1 MRTKLKKKYHKFGL
15 GDENKNKW
23 RLHMKK
29 NKKKIKRMKTK
40 VEKTRH
46 DKLGLNDEIKNK
58 SKLY

>member
-1 MRTKLKKKYHKFGL
+1 
-15 GDENKNKW
+15 
-23 RLHMKK
+23 MKK

>member
-1 MRTKLKKKYHKFGL
+1 L

>member
-29 NKKKIKRMKTK
+29 NKKIKK
-40 VEKTRH
+40 
-46 DKLGLNDEIKNK
+46 IKNK
-58 SKLY
+58 KNED